1 MKLTITTTRLDE
13 LIALWEHA
21 PDVARDEMFSAI
33 DECTLLVEREVKENT
48 PTGAT
53 ETLVNSI
60 FSNTELNSDSVLG
73 TVATS
78 VAHALPVELGTQPH
92 SISIAG
98 QQSIR
103 DWVIKKLGIGA
114 DEVDAVTNAVL
125 WKIRKYGTKG
135 AHMFERAFNTTRP
148 QVERRLDLG
157 VVRII
162 NRLIPQ

>member
-13 LIALWEHA
+13 LVSLWSYA
-21 PDVARDEMFSAI
+21 PDVVREEMHAAV

-73 TVATS
+73 MVATS
-78 VAHALPVELGTQPH
+78 AVHALPVELGTKPH

-98 QQSIR
+98 QQAIR
-103 DWVIKKLGIGA
+103 DWVIKKLGIAA
-114 DEVDAVTNAVL
+114 DEVDTVTNAIL
-125 WKIRKYGTKG
+125 WKIRKYGTQG
-135 AHMFERAFNTTRP
+135 AHMFERAFNSTRP
-148 QVERRLDLG
+148 QVEQRLDLG

-162 NRLIPQ
+162 NQLIPQ